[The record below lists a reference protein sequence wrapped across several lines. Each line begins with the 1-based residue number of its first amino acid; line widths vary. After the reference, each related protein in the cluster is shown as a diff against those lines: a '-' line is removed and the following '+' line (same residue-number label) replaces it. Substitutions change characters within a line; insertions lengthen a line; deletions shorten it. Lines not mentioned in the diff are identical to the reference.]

1 MGVFLHTEKV
11 YVIDMFLEFIS
22 FKIGRLRYDS
32 TTMIYKSII
41 RLRRYKVSE
50 FETVRVFIILLLIIA
65 SDIFFFV
72 YNGLNFFYEVDISLY
87 LL

>member
-41 RLRRYKVSE
+41 RLKRYKVSE

-65 SDIFFFV
+65 SDIFF
-72 YNGLNFFYEVDISLY
+72 YNGLNFFYEVDIFLY
-87 LL
+87 LH